1 MCPWDRELI
10 IVQTEAACLKL
21 LHVPV
26 SALTL
31 TFYPWQR
38 LLTQDFEIQLGLC
51 VFLLTCKHD

>member
-51 VFLLTCKHD
+51 VFLFSF